1 MEITGGFPVP
11 HKMEDFGKTLER
23 LRKSKG
29 LKTQQQL
36 GKAAKLSR
44 TYISTLE
51 GLKAS
56 DKKRPSSEALRELC
70 LVLATEGE
78 RVDKKTPLDRKKAFE
93 LIFSALGLDIGDPFA
108 EEKGSAGPALKE
120 LLQNSKE
127 AWVFTDILAENISD
141 EVLAIVIEHGLKR
154 GVEFRYFL
162 SDPSQWPKC
171 EERFRA
177 RLKANWE
184 QCKKQIMVIEC
195 LSPLCEMHVGIY
207 DPGQRS
213 AQGTV
218 TVGPVNQAKFESLQP
233 EQVFAISKK
242 VVPVFSDLVSSDHEI
257 VDPSLGRLR
266 LIFPKEG
273 FA

>member
-1 MEITGGFPVP
+1 
-11 HKMEDFGKTLER
+11 MEDFGKTLER

-70 LVLATEGE
+70 LVIATEGE
-78 RVDKKTPLDRKKAFE
+78 RVDKKAPLDRKKAFE
-93 LIFSALGLDIGDPFA
+93 LVFSALGLDVGDPFA

-120 LLQNSKE
+120 LLQSSKE
-127 AWVFTDILAENISD
+127 VWVFTDILAENISD
-141 EVLAIVIEHGLKR
+141 EVLAIVIQHGLKQ
-154 GVEFRYFL
+154 GVVFRYFL

-171 EERFRA
+171 EERFRN
-177 RLKANWE
+177 RLGGHWE
-184 QCKKQIMVIEC
+184 QHKKQILVIEC
-195 LSPLCEMHVGIY
+195 LSPLCEMHIGIY

-218 TVGPVNQAKFESLQP
+218 TIGPVNQAKFESLQP
-233 EQVFAISKK
+233 EQVFAITKK
-242 VVPVFSDLVSSDHEI
+242 VPMVSDLVNSETRVI
-257 VDPSLGRLR
+257 LDPSLGRLH
-266 LIFPKEG
+266 LIFP
-273 FA
+273 